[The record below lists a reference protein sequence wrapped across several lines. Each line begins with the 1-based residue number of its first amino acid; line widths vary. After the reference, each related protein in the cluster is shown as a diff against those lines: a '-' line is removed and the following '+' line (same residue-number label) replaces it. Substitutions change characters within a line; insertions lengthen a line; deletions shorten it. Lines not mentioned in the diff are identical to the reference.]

1 MKQWSPMQ
9 QTTASPA
16 LTDTERAVLA
26 AVYSHGETTRP
37 EISRA
42 LGLTKPTVSLAVAE
56 LEKTGLIVPVRARQ
70 GSTGRAA
77 AVYGIADS
85 AGWLLGIDLGS
96 TRLQLLARGLDGQRL
111 ASSSHSLDSD
121 ETDGPV
127 QILEAVREQVARI
140 AAPLFETRGPLRA
153 VGIALPRIIPQYLE
167 QSAAG
172 RAGKGHALPGILDA
186 LSLPDGVPVLLEN
199 NVNCAAL
206 AEMERGT
213 AQGHDDFVFLQVGVG
228 IGAGIVADR
237 RVLRGAHGGA
247 GEISSLPV
255 GWPAQDQGDEFALE
269 HYLGSRELLRR
280 CTSTWDPGFGP
291 APATVPELFEHA
303 RAGTPPAVAALAQHA
318 NDIGQLARTLT
329 AVVDPALIVLGGGV
343 GQNPLLT
350 AGVTE
355 AVHRFKPEITV
366 RVSGL
371 GDQATVEG
379 AVALTLDHA
388 LSGLLGSRHSP
399 RLDGR
404 TTVLTTGQPAP

>member
-1 MKQWSPMQ
+1 MKQWSPVQ
-9 QTTASPA
+9 QTADTPA

-26 AVYSHGETTRP
+26 VVYAQRETTRP
-37 EISRA
+37 EISSE

-56 LEKTGLIVPVRARQ
+56 LEKVGLIVPLRARQ
-70 GSTGRAA
+70 GSIGRSAT
-77 AVYGIADS
+77 VYGLAES

-96 TRLQLLARGLDGQRL
+96 TRLQLLARGLDGRSL
-111 ASSSHSLDSD
+111 ASSSLSLDSD
-121 ETDGPV
+121 DDDGPV
-127 QILEAVREQVARI
+127 QILKAVRDQVARV
-140 AAPLFETRGPLRA
+140 AAPLSQTNGPLRA

-172 RAGKGHALPGILDA
+172 STEKGHALPGILEA
-186 LSLPDGVPVLLEN
+186 LSLPEGVPVLLEN

-213 AQGHDDFVFLQVGVG
+213 AQDHDDFVFLQVGVG

-255 GWPAQDQGDEFALE
+255 GWPARDQGDEFALE

-280 CTSTWDPGFGP
+280 CTSAWDPSFGP
-291 APATVPELFEHA
+291 APTTVPELFEHA
-303 RAGTPPAVAALAQHA
+303 RTGTPPAVTALAQHA
-318 NDIGQLARTLT
+318 NDIGQLALTLT

-350 AGVTE
+350 AGVTGT
-355 AVHRFKPEITV
+355 VHRFKPEISV
-366 RVSGL
+366 RVSDL

-388 LSGLLGSRHSP
+388 LSGLLGSRHTR

-404 TTVLTTGQPAP
+404 TTVLTTRGSA